1 MSSSTCPSRPI
12 VALLALLISTNLH
25 LIINPV
31 QALGINCRGSWLCP
45 SNYRFLPAYL
55 TIISRI
61 ANGTLE
67 CLPGS
72 GFNCGPMSDTDIYA
86 PGKHIVCLPQSN
98 LWGGIC
104 AFTQGNVD
112 PLGTT
117 GAVIKQKLVQLRA
130 HGCKVC
136 GSIPLSDDNDP
147 DTKGILTVNWIGG
160 RLGPVVP
167 GGDAICWGLCP
178 PTHYSTPP
186 PMNDTSMSKFDSN
199 GLVLPSGSDL
209 VQTSSTLDE
218 P

>member
-1 MSSSTCPSRPI
+1 MFSSTCPSRPI
-12 VALLALLISTNLH
+12 VALLALLISTTH

-45 SNYRFLPAYL
+45 SSLRLFPDYL

-61 ANGTLE
+61 ANGTLV

-72 GFNCGPMSDTDIYA
+72 RFNCGPMSDTDIYA

-98 LWGGIC
+98 LWGGVC

-130 HGCKVC
+130 HGCRVC

-160 RLGPVVP
+160 HFGPVMP
-167 GGDAICWGLCP
+167 GGEICWGLCP
-178 PTHYSTPP
+178 PTHYSIPP
-186 PMNDTSMSKFDSN
+186 PLNDTSMSTFDSN
-199 GLVLPSGSDL
+199 GLVLPSGSDS
-209 VQTSSTLDE
+209 VFNA
-218 P
+218 